1 MKLTQKTYLLL
12 AVIIGV
18 SAVNFYLLIFTS
30 QQNQDILHSISYA
43 SDLKVIVE
51 RIGGTANSI
60 ASGNEGDR
68 VTLEQ
73 QLANFDTTYA
83 RLGVGGSIGGLNV
96 VAVPQNLIPAY
107 KKVGDAWGP
116 YKDDA
121 EKIKKESI
129 FDPKVRDDLAYVL
142 GKNGDLALLTNGV
155 ENDLA
160 PLDRNYYRQKIIA
173 LEMINTAKDIGEKTL
188 LYSIGEG
195 GNVTASLKEDR
206 VLFGADLKKLEGLP
220 LDDPIYASYGITSET
235 LQEIPRANS
244 DSIRQLDPLWESVN
258 AKLVYIESNTLLS
271 KDFGAALSQLN
282 SQRNVLLNTTSDFVD
297 QWNGMVDSQLHD
309 KVLIVQLFIIADIV
323 IFVTVILSIRK
334 SLAPLATL
342 IKAISRIKE
351 GVYGDR
357 IAYSAKDEIGEL
369 AETFN
374 SMSFTIQKKEEEAK
388 KIEIAK
394 DEFLAMITHE
404 LKTPLVPI
412 QGYSDILL
420 GEHLGPLNATQKER
434 LKIISS
440 SATTLLQLISDLL
453 DAQKLELGQLRIK
466 KERNNL
472 NESIEKTI
480 LGMQPQATVD
490 EISLNYT
497 PKKDV
502 YAYYDDDRIKQVLTN
517 LIKNSLKATSP
528 KTGTVE
534 IQLEEKENEVV
545 ISVKDNGKG
554 IPSDANDKIFKKFYQ
569 ADTTSTREKGGSGLG
584 LSICKGIVE
593 AHGGTIWM
601 QSALSKGTTFSFT
614 IPKTEAIRTPIWDK
628 SY

>member
-1 MKLTQKTYLLL
+1 
-12 AVIIGV
+12 
-18 SAVNFYLLIFTS
+18 
-30 QQNQDILHSISYA
+30 
-43 SDLKVIVE
+43 
-51 RIGGTANSI
+51 
-60 ASGNEGDR
+60 
-68 VTLEQ
+68 
-73 QLANFDTTYA
+73 
-83 RLGVGGSIGGLNV
+83 
-96 VAVPQNLIPAY
+96 
-107 KKVGDAWGP
+107 
-116 YKDDA
+116 
-121 EKIKKESI
+121 
-129 FDPKVRDDLAYVL
+129 
-142 GKNGDLALLTNGV
+142 
-155 ENDLA
+155 
-160 PLDRNYYRQKIIA
+160 
-173 LEMINTAKDIGEKTL
+173 
-188 LYSIGEG
+188 
-195 GNVTASLKEDR
+195 
-206 VLFGADLKKLEGLP
+206 
-220 LDDPIYASYGITSET
+220 
-235 LQEIPRANS
+235 
-244 DSIRQLDPLWESVN
+244 
-258 AKLVYIESNTLLS
+258 
-271 KDFGAALSQLN
+271 
-282 SQRNVLLNTTSDFVD
+282 
-297 QWNGMVDSQLHD
+297 
-309 KVLIVQLFIIADIV
+309 
-323 IFVTVILSIRK
+323 
-334 SLAPLATL
+334 
-342 IKAISRIKE
+342 
-351 GVYGDR
+351 
-357 IAYSAKDEIGEL
+357 
-369 AETFN
+369 
-374 SMSFTIQKKEEEAK
+374 
-388 KIEIAK
+388 
-394 DEFLAMITHE
+394 MITHE